1 MNTQTNT
8 NMELPRNTIEITKE
22 AAWALIGNDE
32 KSWRNFYS
40 YEQFEMSI
48 YEGFG
53 VRILVIC
60 NFTSPEITQYYIQ
73 DINA

>member
-1 MNTQTNT
+1 
-8 NMELPRNTIEITKE
+8 MELPRNTIEITE
-22 AAWALIGNDE
+22 AAAWALIGNDE
-32 KSWRNFYS
+32 KSWRNFYGC
-40 YEQFEMSI
+40 EQFEIST

-53 VRILVIC
+53 VRIFIIC